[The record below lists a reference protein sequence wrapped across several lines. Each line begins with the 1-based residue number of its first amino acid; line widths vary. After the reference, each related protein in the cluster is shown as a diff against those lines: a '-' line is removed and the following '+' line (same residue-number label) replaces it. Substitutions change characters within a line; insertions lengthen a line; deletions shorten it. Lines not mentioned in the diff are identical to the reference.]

1 MIGRQGIV
9 ETAVRCLDDLM
20 RGNNRNALAI
30 LSGGDYW
37 IQKLYALN
45 FLCDAWHFWA
55 VMSYYVLHECDIFN
69 PKWPPQRTHA
79 KWIEKMFSLIEY
91 WKALGDYYST
101 ARPNILSWHTSSERN
116 IIIIIIIT
124 YINYGNLHR
133 TYTKFHPLANA
144 HSALG
149 KYSTMKSLKHQ
160 SGIYCN
166 VLLEY
171 CIVCVPQSNN
181 NTKCTAAM
189 RILLTVLVCQY
200 VCQAYVLI
208 WSAMHVSDGI
218 ILIICQHRTDGDM
231 MGLRLYNRIWHDK
244 FMLHCLW
251 LLYV

>member
-45 FLCDAWHFWA
+45 FLCDAWHFWRESVFCICSRYVVLRFA
-55 VMSYYVLHECDIFN
+55 RVWHFQPKMTTAADTCEVNRKNVFSHWILESFWGLLQHSKAQYIVM
-69 PKWPPQRTHA
+69 
-79 KWIEKMFSLIEY
+79 
-91 WKALGDYYST
+91 
-101 ARPNILSWHTSSERN
+101 TSSERN

-231 MGLRLYNRIWHDK
+231 MGLRL
-244 FMLHCLW
+244 M
-251 LLYV
+251 